1 MKSAGK
7 ARNNGLYRHIRTSK
21 EIIRNLLNDSDKNK
35 TEQERRSLL
44 CVIYGGVNQMNIT
57 GDRMKFLRLLSE
69 KYPTRQQV
77 CTEIINLQAILNLPK
92 GTEHF
97 MSDLH
102 GEYEAFF
109 HILNNS
115 AGVIREKVDMAFE
128 EVLTARER
136 SSLCTLIYYPQE
148 KLRRIHEEGRNTEE
162 WYRFVLQKLIDLA
175 KLLSSKYTRSKV
187 RKAMPSEYSYIL
199 DELLH
204 AQPDEDNNQMVY
216 HSKIIDTLLRLEEG
230 DDFII
235 ALSSLIK
242 RLAVDHLH
250 IVGDIFDRGERPDA
264 ILNMLMDHHSLDI
277 EWGNHD
283 ILWMGAACGS
293 QACIAAVVRN
303 CLSYNNISV
312 LEQGYGISLRPL
324 VLFAE
329 KMYDEEDPNK
339 AAKKAISIILFKLE
353 GQIIRRNPEYQME
366 DRLLLDKVD
375 YENAC
380 IELDDKSYP
389 LKEKRFPT
397 VDRDDPYK
405 LSQAEREIM
414 DELEKL
420 FLESEQLQR
429 HVEFL
434 YSHGSMYQVFNGNLL
449 FHGCVP
455 LDEDGALKA
464 IHLEGR
470 IYQGRSY
477 MDYADMAARRA
488 FFSEDPPQRYL
499 DFMWYLWCGSNSPL
513 SGRVVKTFER
523 TFIEDKSTWEEPK
536 NPYYE
541 YQSSEPVCRMLL
553 REFGLY
559 SENSHIINGHTP
571 VHVNQGEN
579 PLKAHGR
586 LIVIDGGFCKAYQKT
601 TGIAGYTLIF
611 NSHGMRLKSHQPF
624 SGMEAALE
632 ENMDIDSESQQVV
645 TFPKRVMVADTDTGE
660 RLKEQIADLEDLL
673 TAYREGWIAAKAE
686 R

>member
-1 MKSAGK
+1 
-7 ARNNGLYRHIRTSK
+7 
-21 EIIRNLLNDSDKNK
+21 
-35 TEQERRSLL
+35 
-44 CVIYGGVNQMNIT
+44 MNIT
-57 GDRMKFLRLLSE
+57 DDRIKFLRLLSE
-69 KYPTRQQV
+69 KYRSRQQV

-102 GEYEAFF
+102 GEYEAFS

-115 AGVIREKVDMAFE
+115 AGVIREKVDMLFE
-128 EVLTARER
+128 GTLTSRER
-136 SSLCTLIYYPQE
+136 SSLCTLIYYPEE
-148 KLRRIHEEGRNTEE
+148 KLEKINEEGRNTEE
-162 WYRFVLQKLIDLA
+162 WYRFVLQNLIDLA
-175 KLLSSKYTRSKV
+175 KMLSSKYTRSKV

-204 AQPDEDNNQMVY
+204 AQADEDNNQFVY
-216 HSKIIDTLLRLEEG
+216 HQKIIDTLLKLGEG

-264 ILNMLMDHHSLDI
+264 ILNMLMQHHSLDI

-329 KMYDEEDPNK
+329 KMYDETDPNK

-353 GQIIRRNPEYQME
+353 GQIIRRNPDYGMQE
-366 DRLLLDKVD
+366 RLLLDKVNFD
-375 YENAC
+375 DAT
-380 IELDDKSYP
+380 IEIDGVVHE

-397 VDRDDPYK
+397 INRMDPYA
-405 LSQAEREIM
+405 LDPAEREIM

-420 FLESEQLQR
+420 FRESEQLQR
-429 HVEFL
+429 HVTFL
-434 YSHGSMYQVFNGNLL
+434 YNHGSMYRKFNGNLL

-455 LDEDGALKA
+455 LDEDGNLKA
-464 IHLEGR
+464 LHFGGR
-470 IYQGRSY
+470 IYQGKSY
-477 MDYADMAARRA
+477 MDYADSIARRA
-488 FFSEDPPQRYL
+488 YFSDDRTQKEL

-523 TFIEDKSTWEEPK
+523 TFLSDESTWKEPK
-536 NPYYE
+536 NPYYR
-541 YQSSEPVCRMLL
+541 YQDSEPVCRMLL

-571 VHVNQGEN
+571 IHVMEGEN
-579 PLKAHGR
+579 PLKANGR

-624 SGMEAALE
+624 SGMEAALS
-632 ENMDIDSESQQVV
+632 ENLDIDSQSQQVA
-645 TFPKRVMVADTDTGE
+645 TLDKRLMVADTDTGE
-660 RLKEQIADLEDLL
+660 MLKEQIADLEDLL
-673 TAYREGWIAAKAE
+673 TAYREGMIAAKA
-686 R
+686 

>member
-1 MKSAGK
+1 
-7 ARNNGLYRHIRTSK
+7 
-21 EIIRNLLNDSDKNK
+21 
-35 TEQERRSLL
+35 
-44 CVIYGGVNQMNIT
+44 MNMI
-57 GDRMKFLRLLSE
+57 GDRIKFLRLLSE

-102 GEYEAFF
+102 GEYEAFK

-115 AGVIREKVDMAFE
+115 AGVIREKVDMLFSE
-128 EVLTARER
+128 TLTPMER
-136 SSLCTLIYYPQE
+136 SSLCTLIYYPEE
-148 KLRRIHEEGRNTEE
+148 KLKKIREEGRSSEE
-162 WYRFVLQKLIDLA
+162 WYRFVLQSLIDLA

-187 RKAMPSEYSYIL
+187 RKAMPPAYSYIL

-204 AQPDEDNNQMVY
+204 AQRDEDDNQLLY
-216 HSKIIDTLLRLEEG
+216 HQKIIDTLLKLEEG

-264 ILNMLMDHHSLDI
+264 ILNMLMEHHSLDI

-329 KMYDEEDPNK
+329 KTYPAKDVTQ
-339 AAKKAISIILFKLE
+339 AAKMAISIILFKLE
-353 GQIIRRNPEYQME
+353 GRIIRRNPDFGME

-375 YENAC
+375 FDSAT
-380 IELDDKSYP
+380 IELSGKVYP
-389 LKEKRFPT
+389 LKEKAFPT

-405 LSQAEREIM
+405 LSEAEREIM

-429 HVEFL
+429 HVTFL
-434 YSHGSMYQVFNGNLL
+434 YNNGSMYRKFNGNLL

-455 LDEDGALKA
+455 LDEDGNLKA
-464 IHLEGR
+464 VQLGGR
-470 IYQGRSY
+470 IYQGKSY
-477 MDYADMAARRA
+477 MDYADMTARRA
-488 FFSEDPPQRYL
+488 FFSEEPAAGISGLYVVLMVRQQLAAVRTGGQDLRAHLHRGQIHL
-499 DFMWYLWCGSNSPL
+499 DRAAEPLLPL
-513 SGRVVKTFER
+513 SKFRAGLPDAAAGV
-523 TFIEDKSTWEEPK
+523 WA
-536 NPYYE
+536 
-541 YQSSEPVCRMLL
+541 LL
-553 REFGLY
+553 RERPHHQRPHPHSRQGGGESAQGARQADCHRRRLLQGL
-559 SENSHIINGHTP
+559 
-571 VHVNQGEN
+571 
-579 PLKAHGR
+579 
-586 LIVIDGGFCKAYQKT
+586 
-601 TGIAGYTLIF
+601 
-611 NSHGMRLKSHQPF
+611 
-624 SGMEAALE
+624 
-632 ENMDIDSESQQVV
+632 
-645 TFPKRVMVADTDTGE
+645 PKDDRHRG
-660 RLKEQIADLEDLL
+660 LHPDL
-673 TAYREGWIAAKAE
+673 
-686 R
+686 

>member
-1 MKSAGK
+1 
-7 ARNNGLYRHIRTSK
+7 
-21 EIIRNLLNDSDKNK
+21 
-35 TEQERRSLL
+35 
-44 CVIYGGVNQMNIT
+44 MNIT
-57 GDRMKFLRLLSE
+57 DDRIKFLRLLSE
-69 KYPTRQQV
+69 KYRSRQQV

-102 GEYEAFF
+102 GEYEAFS

-115 AGVIREKVDMAFE
+115 AGVIREKVDMLFE
-128 EVLTARER
+128 GTLTPRER
-136 SSLCTLIYYPQE
+136 SSLCTLIYYPEE
-148 KLRRIHEEGRNTEE
+148 KLEKINEEGRNTEE
-162 WYRFVLQKLIDLA
+162 WYRFVLQNLIDLS
-175 KLLSSKYTRSKV
+175 KMLSSKYTRSKV

-204 AQPDEDNNQMVY
+204 AQADEDNNQFVY
-216 HSKIIDTLLRLEEG
+216 HQKIIDTLLKLGEG

-264 ILNMLMDHHSLDI
+264 ILNMLMQHHSLDI

-329 KMYDEEDPNK
+329 KMYDETDPNK

-353 GQIIRRNPEYQME
+353 GQIIRRNPDYGMQE
-366 DRLLLDKVD
+366 RLLLDKVNFD
-375 YENAC
+375 NAT
-380 IELDDKSYP
+380 IEIDGVVHE

-397 VDRDDPYK
+397 INRMDPYA
-405 LSQAEREIM
+405 LDPAEREIM

-420 FLESEQLQR
+420 FRESEQLQR
-429 HVEFL
+429 HVTFL
-434 YSHGSMYQVFNGNLL
+434 YNHGSMYRKFNGNLL

-455 LDEDGALKA
+455 LDEDGNLKA
-464 IHLEGR
+464 LHFGGR
-470 IYQGRSY
+470 IYQGKSY
-477 MDYADMAARRA
+477 MDYADSIARRA
-488 FFSEDPPQRYL
+488 YFSDDRTQKEL

-523 TFIEDKSTWEEPK
+523 TFLSDESTWKEPK
-536 NPYYE
+536 NPYYR
-541 YQSSEPVCRMLL
+541 YQDSEPVCRMLL

-571 VHVNQGEN
+571 IHVMEGEN
-579 PLKAHGR
+579 PLKANGR

-624 SGMEAALE
+624 SGMEAALS
-632 ENMDIDSESQQVV
+632 ENLDIDSQSQQVA
-645 TFPKRVMVADTDTGE
+645 TLDKRLMVADTDTGE
-660 RLKEQIADLEDLL
+660 MLKEQIADLEDLL
-673 TAYREGWIAAKAE
+673 TAYREGLIAAKA
-686 R
+686 

>member
-1 MKSAGK
+1 
-7 ARNNGLYRHIRTSK
+7 
-21 EIIRNLLNDSDKNK
+21 
-35 TEQERRSLL
+35 
-44 CVIYGGVNQMNIT
+44 MNIT

-136 SSLCTLIYYPQE
+136 SSLCTLIYYPQV

-380 IELDDKSYP
+380 IELDGKSYP

>member
-1 MKSAGK
+1 
-7 ARNNGLYRHIRTSK
+7 
-21 EIIRNLLNDSDKNK
+21 
-35 TEQERRSLL
+35 
-44 CVIYGGVNQMNIT
+44 MNIT

-148 KLRRIHEEGRNTEE
+148 KLRRIREEGRNTEE

-204 AQPDEDNNQMVY
+204 AQPDEDNNQLVY

-339 AAKKAISIILFKLE
+339 AAKKAISIILFKLD

-375 YENAC
+375 YENAS
-380 IELDDKSYP
+380 IELGGKTYP
-389 LKEKRFPT
+389 LKEKHFPT

-488 FFSEDPPQRYL
+488 FFNEDPPQRYL

>member
-1 MKSAGK
+1 
-7 ARNNGLYRHIRTSK
+7 
-21 EIIRNLLNDSDKNK
+21 
-35 TEQERRSLL
+35 
-44 CVIYGGVNQMNIT
+44 MNIT
-57 GDRMKFLRLLSE
+57 DDRIKFLKLLSE
-69 KYPTRQQV
+69 KYRTRQQV

-102 GEYEAFF
+102 GEYEAFY

-115 AGVIREKVDMAFE
+115 AGVIREKVDLLFE
-128 EVLTARER
+128 DILTAKER
-136 SSLCTLIYYPQE
+136 SGLCTLIYYPQE
-148 KLRRIHEEGRNTEE
+148 KLEKVKEEGRCTED
-162 WYRFVLQKLIDLA
+162 WYRFTLQRLIDLA
-175 KLLSSKYTRSKV
+175 KMLSSKYTRSKV

-204 AQPDEDNNQMVY
+204 AQADEDNNQFVY
-216 HSKIIDTLLRLEEG
+216 HQKIIDTLLRLEEG

-264 ILNMLMDHHSLDI
+264 ILNMLAEHHSIDI

-293 QACIAAVVRN
+293 QACIAAVVKN

-324 VLFAE
+324 VPFAE
-329 KMYDEEDPNK
+329 KTYDEPDPTK

-353 GQIIRRNPEYQME
+353 GQIIRRNPDYGME
-366 DRLLLDKVD
+366 SRLLLDKVD
-375 YENAC
+375 YDNAT
-380 IELDDKSYP
+380 IEIDSTVYP
-389 LKEKRFPT
+389 LKEKKFPT
-397 VDRDDPYK
+397 VNRIDPYA
-405 LSQAEREIM
+405 LSSEERQIM
-414 DELEKL
+414 DELERL
-420 FLESEQLQR
+420 FCESEQLNR
-429 HVEFL
+429 HVTFL
-434 YSHGSMYQVFNGNLL
+434 YHHGSMYRCFNSNLL

-455 LDEDGALKA
+455 LDEDGNLKA
-464 IHLEGR
+464 LCFDGR
-470 IYQGRSY
+470 VYQGKSY
-477 MDYADMAARRA
+477 MDYADSMARKAY
-488 FFSEDPPQRYL
+488 FSNHRSQECL

-523 TFIEDKSTWEEPK
+523 TFIEDESTWKEPK
-536 NPYYE
+536 NPYYR
-541 YQSSEPVCRMLL
+541 YQDSEPVCRMLL

-559 SENSHIINGHTP
+559 SEESHIINGHTP
-571 VHVNQGEN
+571 VHVKQGEN
-579 PLKAHGR
+579 PLKANGR

-624 SGMEAALE
+624 QGMEAALS
-632 ENMDIDSESQQVV
+632 ENLDIDSRSEQIV
-645 TFPKRVMVADTDTGE
+645 TLKHRCMVADTDTGVK
-660 RLKEQIADLEDLL
+660 LKEQIADLEDLL
-673 TAYREGWIAAKAE
+673 TAYREGLIPTNE
-686 R
+686 

>member
-1 MKSAGK
+1 
-7 ARNNGLYRHIRTSK
+7 
-21 EIIRNLLNDSDKNK
+21 
-35 TEQERRSLL
+35 
-44 CVIYGGVNQMNIT
+44 MNIT
-57 GDRMKFLRLLSE
+57 DDRIKFLRLLSE
-69 KYPTRQQV
+69 KYRSRQQV

-102 GEYEAFF
+102 GEYEAFS

-115 AGVIREKVDMAFE
+115 AGVIREKVDMLFE
-128 EVLTARER
+128 GTLTSRER
-136 SSLCTLIYYPQE
+136 SSLCTLIYYPEE
-148 KLRRIHEEGRNTEE
+148 KLEKINEEGRNTEE
-162 WYRFVLQKLIDLA
+162 WYRFVLQNLIDLA
-175 KLLSSKYTRSKV
+175 KMLSSKYTRSKV

-204 AQPDEDNNQMVY
+204 AQADEDNNQFVY
-216 HSKIIDTLLRLEEG
+216 HQKIIDTLLKLGEG

-264 ILNMLMDHHSLDI
+264 ILNMLMQHHSLDI

-329 KMYDEEDPNK
+329 KMYDETDPNK

-353 GQIIRRNPEYQME
+353 GQIIRRNPDYGMQE
-366 DRLLLDKVD
+366 RLLLDKVNFD
-375 YENAC
+375 DAT
-380 IELDDKSYP
+380 IEIDGVVHE

-397 VDRDDPYK
+397 INRMDPYA
-405 LSQAEREIM
+405 LDPTEREIM

-420 FLESEQLQR
+420 FRESEQLQR
-429 HVEFL
+429 HVTFL
-434 YSHGSMYQVFNGNLL
+434 YNHGSMYRKFNGNLL

-455 LDEDGALKA
+455 LDEDGNLKA
-464 IHLEGR
+464 LHFGGR
-470 IYQGRSY
+470 IYQGKSY
-477 MDYADMAARRA
+477 MDYADSIARRA
-488 FFSEDPPQRYL
+488 YFSDDRTQKEL

-523 TFIEDKSTWEEPK
+523 TFLSDESTWKEPK
-536 NPYYE
+536 NPYYR
-541 YQSSEPVCRMLL
+541 YQDSEPVCRMLL

-571 VHVNQGEN
+571 IHVMEGEN
-579 PLKAHGR
+579 PLKANGR

-624 SGMEAALE
+624 SGMEAALS
-632 ENMDIDSESQQVV
+632 ENLDIDSQSQQVA
-645 TFPKRVMVADTDTGE
+645 TLDKRLMVADTDTGE
-660 RLKEQIADLEDLL
+660 MLKEQIADLEDLL
-673 TAYREGWIAAKAE
+673 TAYREGLIAAKA
-686 R
+686 

>member
-1 MKSAGK
+1 
-7 ARNNGLYRHIRTSK
+7 
-21 EIIRNLLNDSDKNK
+21 
-35 TEQERRSLL
+35 
-44 CVIYGGVNQMNIT
+44 MNIT
-57 GDRMKFLRLLSE
+57 DDRIKFLRLLSE
-69 KYPTRQQV
+69 KYRSRQQV

-102 GEYEAFF
+102 GEYEAFS

-115 AGVIREKVDMAFE
+115 AGVIREKVDMLFE
-128 EVLTARER
+128 GTLTPRER
-136 SSLCTLIYYPQE
+136 SSLCTLIYYPEE
-148 KLRRIHEEGRNTEE
+148 KLEKINEEGRNTEE
-162 WYRFVLQKLIDLA
+162 WYRFVLQNLIDLA
-175 KLLSSKYTRSKV
+175 KMLSSKYTRSKV

-204 AQPDEDNNQMVY
+204 AQADEDNNQFVY
-216 HSKIIDTLLRLEEG
+216 HQKIIDTLLKLGEG

-264 ILNMLMDHHSLDI
+264 ILNMLMQHHSLDI

-329 KMYDEEDPNK
+329 KMYDETDPNK

-353 GQIIRRNPEYQME
+353 GQIIRRNPDYGMQE
-366 DRLLLDKVD
+366 RLLLDKVNFD
-375 YENAC
+375 DAT
-380 IELDDKSYP
+380 IEIDGVVHE

-397 VDRDDPYK
+397 INRMDPYA
-405 LSQAEREIM
+405 LDPAEREIM
-414 DELEKL
+414 DELEKV
-420 FLESEQLQR
+420 FRESEQLQR
-429 HVEFL
+429 HVTFL
-434 YSHGSMYQVFNGNLL
+434 YNHGSMYRKFNGNLL

-455 LDEDGALKA
+455 LDEDGNLKA
-464 IHLEGR
+464 LHFGGR
-470 IYQGRSY
+470 IYQGKSY
-477 MDYADMAARRA
+477 MDYADSIARRA
-488 FFSEDPPQRYL
+488 YFSDDRTQKEL

-523 TFIEDKSTWEEPK
+523 TFLSDESTWKEPK
-536 NPYYE
+536 NPYYR
-541 YQSSEPVCRMLL
+541 YQDSEPVCRMLL

-571 VHVNQGEN
+571 IHVMEGEN
-579 PLKAHGR
+579 PLKANGR

-624 SGMEAALE
+624 SGMEAALS
-632 ENMDIDSESQQVV
+632 ENLDIDSQSQQVA
-645 TFPKRVMVADTDTGE
+645 TLDKRLMVADTDTGE
-660 RLKEQIADLEDLL
+660 MLKEQIADLEDLL
-673 TAYREGWIAAKAE
+673 TAYREGLIAAKA
-686 R
+686 

>member
-1 MKSAGK
+1 
-7 ARNNGLYRHIRTSK
+7 
-21 EIIRNLLNDSDKNK
+21 
-35 TEQERRSLL
+35 
-44 CVIYGGVNQMNIT
+44 MNIT
-57 GDRMKFLRLLSE
+57 DDRIKFLRLLSE
-69 KYPTRQQV
+69 KYRSRQQV

-102 GEYEAFF
+102 GEYEAFS

-115 AGVIREKVDMAFE
+115 AGVIREKVDMLFE
-128 EVLTARER
+128 ETLTPRER
-136 SSLCTLIYYPQE
+136 SSLCTLIYYPEE
-148 KLRRIHEEGRNTEE
+148 KLEKINEEGRNTEE
-162 WYRFVLQKLIDLA
+162 WYRFVLQNLIDLD
-175 KLLSSKYTRSKV
+175 KMLSSKYTRSKV

-204 AQPDEDNNQMVY
+204 AQADEDNNQFVY
-216 HSKIIDTLLRLEEG
+216 HQKIIDTLLKLGEG

-264 ILNMLMDHHSLDI
+264 ILNMLMQHHSLDI

-329 KMYDEEDPNK
+329 KMYDETDPNK

-353 GQIIRRNPEYQME
+353 GQIIRRNPDYGMQE
-366 DRLLLDKVD
+366 RLLLDKVNFD
-375 YENAC
+375 DAT
-380 IELDDKSYP
+380 IEIDGVVHE

-397 VDRDDPYK
+397 INRMDPYA
-405 LSQAEREIM
+405 LDPAEREIM

-420 FLESEQLQR
+420 FRESEQLQR
-429 HVEFL
+429 HVTFL
-434 YSHGSMYQVFNGNLL
+434 YNHGSMYRKFNGNLL

-455 LDEDGALKA
+455 LDEDGNLKA
-464 IHLEGR
+464 LHFGGR
-470 IYQGRSY
+470 IYQGKSY
-477 MDYADMAARRA
+477 MDYADSIARRA
-488 FFSEDPPQRYL
+488 YFSDDRTQKEL

-523 TFIEDKSTWEEPK
+523 TFLSDESTWKEPK
-536 NPYYE
+536 NPYYR
-541 YQSSEPVCRMLL
+541 YQDSEPVCRMLL

-571 VHVNQGEN
+571 IHVMEGEN
-579 PLKAHGR
+579 PLKANGR

-624 SGMEAALE
+624 SGMEAALS
-632 ENMDIDSESQQVV
+632 ENLDIDSQSQQVA
-645 TFPKRVMVADTDTGE
+645 TLDKRLMVADTDTGE
-660 RLKEQIADLEDLL
+660 MLKEQIADLEDLL
-673 TAYREGWIAAKAE
+673 TAYREGLIAAKA
-686 R
+686 

>member
-1 MKSAGK
+1 M
-7 ARNNGLYRHIRTSK
+7 
-21 EIIRNLLNDSDKNK
+21 
-35 TEQERRSLL
+35 
-44 CVIYGGVNQMNIT
+44 
-57 GDRMKFLRLLSE
+57 
-69 KYPTRQQV
+69 
-77 CTEIINLQAILNLPK
+77 
-92 GTEHF
+92 
-97 MSDLH
+97 
-102 GEYEAFF
+102 
-109 HILNNS
+109 
-115 AGVIREKVDMAFE
+115 
-128 EVLTARER
+128 
-136 SSLCTLIYYPQE
+136 
-148 KLRRIHEEGRNTEE
+148 
-162 WYRFVLQKLIDLA
+162 A

-187 RKAMPSEYSYIL
+187 RKAMPQSYSYII

-204 AQPDEDNNQMVY
+204 AQPDEDNNQLVY
-216 HSKIIDTLLRLEEG
+216 HSKIIDTLLKLDDG

-264 ILNMLMDHHSLDI
+264 ILNMLMGHHSLDI

-293 QACIAAVVRN
+293 QACIASVVRN

-353 GQIIRRNPEYQME
+353 GQIIRRNPDYRME
-366 DRLLLDKVD
+366 GRLLLDKVD
-375 YENAC
+375 LDNAT
-380 IELDDKSYP
+380 IELDGKVYE
-389 LKEKRFPT
+389 LKEKKFPT
-397 VDRDDPYK
+397 INRNDPYA
-405 LSQAEREIM
+405 LDSAEREIM
-414 DELEKL
+414 DELQKL

-429 HVEFL
+429 HVNFL
-434 YSHGSMYQVFNGNLL
+434 YTHGAMYKKFNGNLL

-455 LDEDGALKA
+455 LDEDGNLKA
-464 IHLEGR
+464 LCFDGR
-470 IYQGRSY
+470 IYQGKSY
-477 MDYADMAARRA
+477 MDYADGMARRA
-488 FFSEDPPQRYL
+488 FYAKQDKQDAL

-523 TFIEDKSTWEEPK
+523 TFIEDKSTWVEPQ
-536 NPYYE
+536 NPYYHF
-541 YQSSEPVCRMLL
+541 QSSETVCRMLL

-571 VHVNQGEN
+571 IHVKQGET
-579 PLKAHGR
+579 PMKANGR

-624 SGMEAALE
+624 LGMDAALE
-632 ENMDIDSESQQVV
+632 ENLDIDSDSQQVA
-645 TFPKRVMVADTDTGE
+645 TFEKRMMVADTDTGAE
-660 RLKEQIADLEDLL
+660 LKEQIADLEDLL
-673 TAYREGWIAAKAE
+673 TAYREGAIPTNS
-686 R
+686 

>member
-1 MKSAGK
+1 
-7 ARNNGLYRHIRTSK
+7 
-21 EIIRNLLNDSDKNK
+21 
-35 TEQERRSLL
+35 
-44 CVIYGGVNQMNIT
+44 MNIT
-57 GDRMKFLRLLSE
+57 DDRIKFLRLLSE
-69 KYPTRQQV
+69 KYRSRQQV

-102 GEYEAFF
+102 GEYEAFS

-115 AGVIREKVDMAFE
+115 AGVIREKVDMLFE
-128 EVLTARER
+128 ETLTTRER
-136 SSLCTLIYYPQE
+136 SSLCTLIYYPEE
-148 KLRRIHEEGRNTEE
+148 KLEKINEEGRNTEE
-162 WYRFVLQKLIDLA
+162 WYRFVLQNLIDLA
-175 KLLSSKYTRSKV
+175 KMLSSKYTRSKV

-204 AQPDEDNNQMVY
+204 AQADEDNNQFVY
-216 HSKIIDTLLRLEEG
+216 HQKIIDTLLKLGEG

-264 ILNMLMDHHSLDI
+264 ILNMLMQHHSLDI

-329 KMYDEEDPNK
+329 KMYDETDPNK

-353 GQIIRRNPEYQME
+353 GQIIRRNPDYGMQE
-366 DRLLLDKVD
+366 RLLLDKVNFD
-375 YENAC
+375 DAT
-380 IELDDKSYP
+380 IEIDGVVHE

-397 VDRDDPYK
+397 INRMDPYA
-405 LSQAEREIM
+405 LDPAEREIM

-420 FLESEQLQR
+420 FRESEQLQR
-429 HVEFL
+429 HVTFL
-434 YSHGSMYQVFNGNLL
+434 YNHGSMYRKFNGNLL

-455 LDEDGALKA
+455 LDEDGNLKA
-464 IHLEGR
+464 LHFGGR
-470 IYQGRSY
+470 IYQGKSY
-477 MDYADMAARRA
+477 MDYADSIARRA
-488 FFSEDPPQRYL
+488 YFSDDRTQKEL

-523 TFIEDKSTWEEPK
+523 TFLSDESTWKEPK
-536 NPYYE
+536 NPYYR
-541 YQSSEPVCRMLL
+541 YQDSESVCRMLL

-571 VHVNQGEN
+571 IHVMEGEN
-579 PLKAHGR
+579 PLKANGR

-624 SGMEAALE
+624 SGMEAALS
-632 ENMDIDSESQQVV
+632 ENLDIDSQSQQVA
-645 TFPKRVMVADTDTGE
+645 TLDKRLMVADTDTGE
-660 RLKEQIADLEDLL
+660 MLKEQIADLEDLL
-673 TAYREGWIAAKAE
+673 TAYREGLIAVKA
-686 R
+686 

>member
-1 MKSAGK
+1 M
-7 ARNNGLYRHIRTSK
+7 
-21 EIIRNLLNDSDKNK
+21 
-35 TEQERRSLL
+35 
-44 CVIYGGVNQMNIT
+44 
-57 GDRMKFLRLLSE
+57 
-69 KYPTRQQV
+69 
-77 CTEIINLQAILNLPK
+77 
-92 GTEHF
+92 
-97 MSDLH
+97 
-102 GEYEAFF
+102 
-109 HILNNS
+109 
-115 AGVIREKVDMAFE
+115 
-128 EVLTARER
+128 LTARER

-148 KLRRIHEEGRNTEE
+148 KLRRIREEGRNTEE

-204 AQPDEDNNQMVY
+204 AQPDEDNNQLVY

-353 GQIIRRNPEYQME
+353 GQIIRRKPEYQME

-375 YENAC
+375 YENAS
-380 IELDDKSYP
+380 IELGGKTYP
-389 LKEKRFPT
+389 LKEKHFPT

-488 FFSEDPPQRYL
+488 FFNEDPPQRYL

>member
-1 MKSAGK
+1 
-7 ARNNGLYRHIRTSK
+7 
-21 EIIRNLLNDSDKNK
+21 
-35 TEQERRSLL
+35 
-44 CVIYGGVNQMNIT
+44 MNIT
-57 GDRMKFLRLLSE
+57 DDRIKFLRLLSE
-69 KYPTRQQV
+69 KYRSRQQV

-102 GEYEAFF
+102 GEYEAFS

-115 AGVIREKVDMAFE
+115 AGVIREKVDMLFE
-128 EVLTARER
+128 GTLTPRER
-136 SSLCTLIYYPQE
+136 SSLCTLIYYPEE
-148 KLRRIHEEGRNTEE
+148 KLEKINEEGRNTEE
-162 WYRFVLQKLIDLA
+162 WYRFVPQNLIDLA
-175 KLLSSKYTRSKV
+175 KMLSSKYTRSKV

-204 AQPDEDNNQMVY
+204 AQADEDNNQFVY
-216 HSKIIDTLLRLEEG
+216 HQKIIDTLLKLGEG

-264 ILNMLMDHHSLDI
+264 ILNMLMQHHSLDI

-329 KMYDEEDPNK
+329 KMYDETDPNK

-353 GQIIRRNPEYQME
+353 GQIIRRNPDYGMQE
-366 DRLLLDKVD
+366 RLLLDKV
-375 YENAC
+375 NF
-380 IELDDKSYP
+380 DDATIDIDGVVHE

-397 VDRDDPYK
+397 INRMDPYA
-405 LSQAEREIM
+405 LDPAEREIM

-420 FLESEQLQR
+420 FRESEQLQR
-429 HVEFL
+429 HVTFL
-434 YSHGSMYQVFNGNLL
+434 YNHGSMYRKFNGNLL

-455 LDEDGALKA
+455 LDEDGNLKA
-464 IHLEGR
+464 LHFGGR
-470 IYQGRSY
+470 IYQGKSY
-477 MDYADMAARRA
+477 MDYADSIARRA
-488 FFSEDPPQRYL
+488 YFSDDRTQKEL

-523 TFIEDKSTWEEPK
+523 TFLSDESTWKEPK
-536 NPYYE
+536 NPYYR
-541 YQSSEPVCRMLL
+541 YQDSEPVCRMLL

-571 VHVNQGEN
+571 IHVMEGEN
-579 PLKAHGR
+579 PLKANGR

-624 SGMEAALE
+624 SGMEAALS
-632 ENMDIDSESQQVV
+632 ENLDIDSQSQQVA
-645 TFPKRVMVADTDTGE
+645 TLDKRLMVADTDTGE
-660 RLKEQIADLEDLL
+660 MLKEQIADLEDLL
-673 TAYREGWIAAKAE
+673 TAYREGLIAAKA
-686 R
+686 

>member
-1 MKSAGK
+1 
-7 ARNNGLYRHIRTSK
+7 
-21 EIIRNLLNDSDKNK
+21 
-35 TEQERRSLL
+35 
-44 CVIYGGVNQMNIT
+44 MNIT
-57 GDRMKFLRLLSE
+57 DDRIKFLRLLSE
-69 KYPTRQQV
+69 KYRSRQQV

-102 GEYEAFF
+102 GEYEAFS

-115 AGVIREKVDMAFE
+115 AGVIREKVDMLFE
-128 EVLTARER
+128 GTLTPRER
-136 SSLCTLIYYPQE
+136 SSLCTLIYYPEE
-148 KLRRIHEEGRNTEE
+148 KLEKINEEGRNTEE
-162 WYRFVLQKLIDLA
+162 WYRFVLQNLIDLA
-175 KLLSSKYTRSKV
+175 KMLSSKYTRSKV

-204 AQPDEDNNQMVY
+204 AQADEDNNQFVY
-216 HSKIIDTLLRLEEG
+216 HQKIIDTLLKLGEG

-264 ILNMLMDHHSLDI
+264 ILNMLMQHHSLDI

-329 KMYDEEDPNK
+329 KMYDETDPNK

-353 GQIIRRNPEYQME
+353 GQIIRRNPDYGMQE
-366 DRLLLDKVD
+366 RLLLDKVNFD
-375 YENAC
+375 DAT
-380 IELDDKSYP
+380 IEIDGVVHE

-397 VDRDDPYK
+397 INRMDPYA
-405 LSQAEREIM
+405 LDPAEREIM

-420 FLESEQLQR
+420 FRESEQLQR
-429 HVEFL
+429 HVTFL
-434 YSHGSMYQVFNGNLL
+434 YNHGSMYRKFNGNLL

-455 LDEDGALKA
+455 LDEDGNLKA
-464 IHLEGR
+464 LHFSGR
-470 IYQGRSY
+470 IYQGKSY
-477 MDYADMAARRA
+477 MDYADSIARRA
-488 FFSEDPPQRYL
+488 YFSDDRTQKEL

-523 TFIEDKSTWEEPK
+523 TFLSDESTWKEPK
-536 NPYYE
+536 NPYYR
-541 YQSSEPVCRMLL
+541 YQDSEPVCRMLL

-571 VHVNQGEN
+571 IHVMEGEN
-579 PLKAHGR
+579 PLKANGR

-624 SGMEAALE
+624 SGMEAALS
-632 ENMDIDSESQQVV
+632 ENLDIDSQSQQVA
-645 TFPKRVMVADTDTGE
+645 TLDKRLMVADTDTGE
-660 RLKEQIADLEDLL
+660 MLKEQIADLEDLL
-673 TAYREGWIAAKAE
+673 TAYREGLIAAKA
-686 R
+686 

>member
-1 MKSAGK
+1 
-7 ARNNGLYRHIRTSK
+7 
-21 EIIRNLLNDSDKNK
+21 
-35 TEQERRSLL
+35 
-44 CVIYGGVNQMNIT
+44 MNIT

-148 KLRRIHEEGRNTEE
+148 KLRRIREEGRNTEE

-204 AQPDEDNNQMVY
+204 AQPDEDNNQLVY

-339 AAKKAISIILFKLE
+339 AAQKAISIILFKLE

-380 IELDDKSYP
+380 IELDGKSYP
-389 LKEKRFPT
+389 LKEKHFPT

-488 FFSEDPPQRYL
+488 FFNEDPPQRYL

>member
-1 MKSAGK
+1 
-7 ARNNGLYRHIRTSK
+7 
-21 EIIRNLLNDSDKNK
+21 
-35 TEQERRSLL
+35 
-44 CVIYGGVNQMNIT
+44 MNIT

-264 ILNMLMDHHSLDI
+264 ILNMLIDHHSLDI

-380 IELDDKSYP
+380 IELDGKSYP

-536 NPYYE
+536 NYK
-541 YQSSEPVCRMLL
+541 L
-553 REFGLY
+553 
-559 SENSHIINGHTP
+559 
-571 VHVNQGEN
+571 
-579 PLKAHGR
+579 
-586 LIVIDGGFCKAYQKT
+586 
-601 TGIAGYTLIF
+601 
-611 NSHGMRLKSHQPF
+611 
-624 SGMEAALE
+624 
-632 ENMDIDSESQQVV
+632 
-645 TFPKRVMVADTDTGE
+645 AD
-660 RLKEQIADLEDLL
+660 
-673 TAYREGWIAAKAE
+673 
-686 R
+686 

>member
-1 MKSAGK
+1 
-7 ARNNGLYRHIRTSK
+7 
-21 EIIRNLLNDSDKNK
+21 
-35 TEQERRSLL
+35 
-44 CVIYGGVNQMNIT
+44 MNIT
-57 GDRMKFLRLLSE
+57 GDRMQFLRLLSE

-148 KLRRIHEEGRNTEE
+148 KLRRIREEGRNTEE

-204 AQPDEDNNQMVY
+204 AQPDEDNNQLVY

-380 IELDDKSYP
+380 IELDGKSYP

-434 YSHGSMYQVFNGNLL
+434 YSYGSMYQVFNGNLL

>member
-1 MKSAGK
+1 
-7 ARNNGLYRHIRTSK
+7 
-21 EIIRNLLNDSDKNK
+21 
-35 TEQERRSLL
+35 
-44 CVIYGGVNQMNIT
+44 MNIT

-148 KLRRIHEEGRNTEE
+148 KLRRIREEGRNTEE

-204 AQPDEDNNQMVY
+204 AQPDEDNNQLVY

-277 EWGNHD
+277 ECGNHD

-375 YENAC
+375 YENAS
-380 IELDDKSYP
+380 IELGGKTYP
-389 LKEKRFPT
+389 LKEKHFPT

-488 FFSEDPPQRYL
+488 FFNEDPPQRYL

>member
-1 MKSAGK
+1 
-7 ARNNGLYRHIRTSK
+7 
-21 EIIRNLLNDSDKNK
+21 
-35 TEQERRSLL
+35 
-44 CVIYGGVNQMNIT
+44 MNIT

-115 AGVIREKVDMAFE
+115 SGVIREKVDMAFE

>member
-1 MKSAGK
+1 
-7 ARNNGLYRHIRTSK
+7 
-21 EIIRNLLNDSDKNK
+21 
-35 TEQERRSLL
+35 
-44 CVIYGGVNQMNIT
+44 MNIT

-148 KLRRIHEEGRNTEE
+148 KLRRIREEGRNTEE

-380 IELDDKSYP
+380 IELDGKSYP

>member
-1 MKSAGK
+1 
-7 ARNNGLYRHIRTSK
+7 
-21 EIIRNLLNDSDKNK
+21 
-35 TEQERRSLL
+35 
-44 CVIYGGVNQMNIT
+44 MNIT
-57 GDRMKFLRLLSE
+57 DDRIKFLRLLSE
-69 KYPTRQQV
+69 KYCSRQQV

-102 GEYEAFF
+102 GEYEAFS

-115 AGVIREKVDMAFE
+115 AGVIREKVDMLFE
-128 EVLTARER
+128 GTLTPRER
-136 SSLCTLIYYPQE
+136 SSLCTLIYYPEE
-148 KLRRIHEEGRNTEE
+148 KLEKINEEGRNTEE
-162 WYRFVLQKLIDLA
+162 WYRFVLQNLIDLA
-175 KLLSSKYTRSKV
+175 KMLSSKYTRSKV

-204 AQPDEDNNQMVY
+204 AQADEDNNQFVY
-216 HSKIIDTLLRLEEG
+216 HQKIIDTLLKLGEG

-264 ILNMLMDHHSLDI
+264 ILNMLMQHHSLDI

-329 KMYDEEDPNK
+329 KMYDETDPNK

-353 GQIIRRNPEYQME
+353 GQIIRRNPDYGMQE
-366 DRLLLDKVD
+366 RLLLDKVNFD
-375 YENAC
+375 DAT
-380 IELDDKSYP
+380 IEIDGVVHE

-397 VDRDDPYK
+397 INRMDPYA
-405 LSQAEREIM
+405 LDPAEREIL

-420 FLESEQLQR
+420 FRESEQLQR
-429 HVEFL
+429 HVTFL
-434 YSHGSMYQVFNGNLL
+434 YNHGSMYRKFNGNLL

-455 LDEDGALKA
+455 LDEDGNLKA
-464 IHLEGR
+464 LHFGGR
-470 IYQGRSY
+470 IYQGKSY
-477 MDYADMAARRA
+477 MDYADSIARRA
-488 FFSEDPPQRYL
+488 YFSDDRTQKEL

-523 TFIEDKSTWEEPK
+523 TFLSDESTWKEPK
-536 NPYYE
+536 NPYYR
-541 YQSSEPVCRMLL
+541 YQDSEPVCRMLL

-571 VHVNQGEN
+571 IHVMEGEN
-579 PLKAHGR
+579 PLKANGR

-624 SGMEAALE
+624 SGMEAALS
-632 ENMDIDSESQQVV
+632 ENLDIDSQSQQVA
-645 TFPKRVMVADTDTGE
+645 TLDKRLMVADTDTGE
-660 RLKEQIADLEDLL
+660 MLKEQIADLEDLL
-673 TAYREGWIAAKAE
+673 TAYREGLIAAKA
-686 R
+686 

>member
-1 MKSAGK
+1 
-7 ARNNGLYRHIRTSK
+7 
-21 EIIRNLLNDSDKNK
+21 
-35 TEQERRSLL
+35 
-44 CVIYGGVNQMNIT
+44 MNIT
-57 GDRMKFLRLLSE
+57 DDRIKFLRLLSE
-69 KYPTRQQV
+69 KYRSRQQV

-102 GEYEAFF
+102 GEYEAFS

-115 AGVIREKVDMAFE
+115 AGVIREKVDMLFE
-128 EVLTARER
+128 ETLTPRER
-136 SSLCTLIYYPQE
+136 SSLCTLIYYPEE
-148 KLRRIHEEGRNTEE
+148 KLEKINEEGRNTEE
-162 WYRFVLQKLIDLA
+162 WYRFVLQNLIDLA
-175 KLLSSKYTRSKV
+175 KMLSSKYTRSKV

-204 AQPDEDNNQMVY
+204 AQADEDNNQFVY
-216 HSKIIDTLLRLEEG
+216 HQKIIDTLLKLGEG

-264 ILNMLMDHHSLDI
+264 ILNMLMQHHSLDI

-329 KMYDEEDPNK
+329 KMYDETDPNK

-353 GQIIRRNPEYQME
+353 GQIIRRNPDYGMQE
-366 DRLLLDKVD
+366 RLLLDKVNFD
-375 YENAC
+375 DAT
-380 IELDDKSYP
+380 IEIDGVVHE

-397 VDRDDPYK
+397 INRMDPYA
-405 LSQAEREIM
+405 LDPAEREIM

-420 FLESEQLQR
+420 FRESEQLQR
-429 HVEFL
+429 HVTFL
-434 YSHGSMYQVFNGNLL
+434 YNHGSMYRKFNGNLL

-455 LDEDGALKA
+455 LDEDGNLKA
-464 IHLEGR
+464 LHFGGR
-470 IYQGRSY
+470 IYQGKSY
-477 MDYADMAARRA
+477 MDYADSIARRA
-488 FFSEDPPQRYL
+488 YFSDDRTQKEL

-523 TFIEDKSTWEEPK
+523 TFLSDERTWKEPK
-536 NPYYE
+536 NPYYR
-541 YQSSEPVCRMLL
+541 YQDSEPVCRMLL

-571 VHVNQGEN
+571 IHVMEGEN
-579 PLKAHGR
+579 PLKANGR

-624 SGMEAALE
+624 FGMEAALS
-632 ENMDIDSESQQVV
+632 ENLDIDSQSQQVA
-645 TFPKRVMVADTDTGE
+645 TLDKRLMVADTDTGE
-660 RLKEQIADLEDLL
+660 MLKEQIADLEDLL
-673 TAYREGWIAAKAE
+673 TAYREGLIAAKA
-686 R
+686 

>member
-1 MKSAGK
+1 
-7 ARNNGLYRHIRTSK
+7 
-21 EIIRNLLNDSDKNK
+21 
-35 TEQERRSLL
+35 
-44 CVIYGGVNQMNIT
+44 MNIT
-57 GDRMKFLRLLSE
+57 DDRIKFLRLLSE
-69 KYPTRQQV
+69 KYRSRQQV

-102 GEYEAFF
+102 GEYEAFS

-115 AGVIREKVDMAFE
+115 AGVIREKVDMLFE
-128 EVLTARER
+128 ETLTPRER
-136 SSLCTLIYYPQE
+136 SSLCTLIYYPEE
-148 KLRRIHEEGRNTEE
+148 KLEKINEEGRNTEE
-162 WYRFVLQKLIDLA
+162 WYRFVLQNLIDLA
-175 KLLSSKYTRSKV
+175 KMLSSKYTRSKV

-204 AQPDEDNNQMVY
+204 AQADEDNNQFVY
-216 HSKIIDTLLRLEEG
+216 HQKIIDTLLKLGEG

-264 ILNMLMDHHSLDI
+264 ILNMLMQHHSLDI

-329 KMYDEEDPNK
+329 KMYDETDPNK
-339 AAKKAISIILFKLE
+339 AAKKAISTILFKLE
-353 GQIIRRNPEYQME
+353 GQIIRRNPDYGMQE
-366 DRLLLDKVD
+366 RLLLDKVNFD
-375 YENAC
+375 DAT
-380 IELDDKSYP
+380 IEIDGVVHE

-397 VDRDDPYK
+397 INRMDPYA
-405 LSQAEREIM
+405 LDPAEREIM

-420 FLESEQLQR
+420 FRESEQLQR
-429 HVEFL
+429 HVTFL
-434 YSHGSMYQVFNGNLL
+434 YNHGSMYRKFNGNLL

-455 LDEDGALKA
+455 LDEDGNLKA
-464 IHLEGR
+464 LHFGGR
-470 IYQGRSY
+470 IYQGKSY
-477 MDYADMAARRA
+477 MDYADSIARRA
-488 FFSEDPPQRYL
+488 YFSDDRTQKEL

-523 TFIEDKSTWEEPK
+523 TFLSDESTWKEPK
-536 NPYYE
+536 NPYYR
-541 YQSSEPVCRMLL
+541 YQDSEPVCRMLL

-571 VHVNQGEN
+571 IHVMEGEN
-579 PLKAHGR
+579 PLKANGR

-624 SGMEAALE
+624 SGMEAALS
-632 ENMDIDSESQQVV
+632 ENLDIDSQSQQVA
-645 TFPKRVMVADTDTGE
+645 TLDKRLMVADTDTGE
-660 RLKEQIADLEDLL
+660 MLKEQIADLEDLL
-673 TAYREGWIAAKAE
+673 TAYREGLIAAKA
-686 R
+686 

>member
-1 MKSAGK
+1 
-7 ARNNGLYRHIRTSK
+7 
-21 EIIRNLLNDSDKNK
+21 
-35 TEQERRSLL
+35 
-44 CVIYGGVNQMNIT
+44 MNIT

-339 AAKKAISIILFKLE
+339 AAQKAISIILFKLE

-380 IELDDKSYP
+380 IELDGKSYP

-541 YQSSEPVCRMLL
+541 YQSSEPVCRMML

>member
-1 MKSAGK
+1 
-7 ARNNGLYRHIRTSK
+7 
-21 EIIRNLLNDSDKNK
+21 
-35 TEQERRSLL
+35 
-44 CVIYGGVNQMNIT
+44 MNIT

-148 KLRRIHEEGRNTEE
+148 KLRRIREEGRNTEE

-204 AQPDEDNNQMVY
+204 AQPDEDNNQLVY

-375 YENAC
+375 YENAS
-380 IELDDKSYP
+380 IELGGKTYP
-389 LKEKRFPT
+389 LKEKHFPT

-488 FFSEDPPQRYL
+488 FFNEDPPQRYL

-673 TAYREGWIAAKAE
+673 TAYREGWIAANAE